1 MAETEDGFLT
11 FEGVLE
17 RMHFA
22 EFSAVSV
29 KAFSGRGRGAG
40 ILFLVAVFVATLG
53 FLKWTDQVAVPI
65 DPEAAFGPREL
76 VLVALATGMLMALVL
91 TWVMS
96 CSINAAFRSGA
107 LRDGGSYLGP
117 RRYTLTSDGV
127 EIAGAHGRSL
137 TRWSAIMK
145 MTETPHTYLVWTDP
159 GAAVMVPKDAFARS
173 DLTAEAFHAFV
184 EKKIAEHGATAARA

>member
-1 MAETEDGFLT
+1 MAEMEDGVLT
-11 FEGVLE
+11 FEGVLK

-22 EFSAVSV
+22 EFSAASV
-29 KAFSGRGRGAG
+29 KAFSSKGRGAG
-40 ILFLVAVFVATLG
+40 IVFLVAVFVATLG
-53 FLKWTDQVAVPI
+53 FLKRTDQVAVAI
-65 DPEAAFGPREL
+65 DPLAAFGPREL

-96 CSINAAFRSGA
+96 RAINAAFRSGA

-117 RRYTLTSDGV
+117 RQYMLTSDGV

-145 MTETPHTYLVWTDP
+145 MTETPHTYLLWTDP
-159 GAAVMVPKDAFARS
+159 GAAVMVPK
-173 DLTAEAFHAFV
+173 EAFEAGPVGARVFV
-184 EKKIAEHGATAARA
+184 DFVAEKISQHGVPRAQA